1 MTAPAAAW
9 HDVECGAY
17 SADLALW
24 QELASEHHG
33 PVLDVGAGTGRVALA
48 LAAAGVDVTALD
60 REDELLAVL
69 RERVVGA
76 PIATHAADAR
86 DFALDR
92 RFAVIIVPM
101 QTVQLLGGPAGR
113 GAFLATAGRHLAAGG
128 VLAAAIADPLEDF
141 DGPGPDLGLPLPDV
155 GEHEGLALTSQPLRV
170 RTEDGAW
177 VIERLRRAVDP
188 RGRVVEEHDEIRLD
202 ALEPATLEDEGAAAG
217 LTVERRRRVAET
229 PEHVGSTVVVLS
241 RA

>member
-48 LAAAGVDVTALD
+48 LAAAGVDVSALD
-60 REDELLAVL
+60 LEDELLAVL
-69 RERVVGA
+69 RQRVVGA

-92 RFAVIIVPM
+92 SFALIIVPM
-101 QTVQLLGGPAGR
+101 QTVQLLGGPSGR
-113 GAFLATAGRHLAAGG
+113 GAFLAAAARHLASGG
-128 VLAAAIADPLEDF
+128 VLAAAIADPLEDY
-141 DGPGPDLGLPLPDV
+141 DGPGLGLPLPDV
-155 GEHEGLALTSQPLRV
+155 GEHDGLALTSQPLRV
-170 RTEDGAW
+170 RAEDGGW

-188 RGRVVEEHDEIRLD
+188 RGTVVEEHDEIRLD
-202 ALEPATLEDEGAAAG
+202 ALDPATLEDEGAAAG
-217 LTVERRRRVAET
+217 LTVGRRRRVPET

-241 RA
+241 GG